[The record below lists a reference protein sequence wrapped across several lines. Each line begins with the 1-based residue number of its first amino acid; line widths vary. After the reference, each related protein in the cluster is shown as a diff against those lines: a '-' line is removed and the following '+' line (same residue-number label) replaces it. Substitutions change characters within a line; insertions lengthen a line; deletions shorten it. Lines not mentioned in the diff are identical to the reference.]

1 MKIMDNGKDGLFLDH
16 IDQGI
21 SAYKNLATTY
31 AEMQL
36 KLNKLNSGL
45 RKQMEI
51 ISEIEEGLDNEG
63 EDSISLLTKEITE
76 ILSAFNEE
84 MEDNISLF
92 KMCIQDSISH
102 YRKALTFYS
111 NDKSELSELLKA
123 RKTLLYLVALM
134 TKFRIR
140 VIAVSSSLKVFPALT
155 KETKEQKKIFAIEAK
170 KLIVEL
176 NNGGELCSET
186 ANEIEKAI
194 QYS

>member
-1 MKIMDNGKDGLFLDH
+1 MMDNGKDGLFLDH
-16 IDQGI
+16 IYQAI
-21 SAYKNLATTY
+21 SAFKNLATIH

-51 ISEIEEGLDNEG
+51 ISEIEEGWDNNG

-76 ILSAFNEE
+76 ILSVFNEE
-84 MEDNISLF
+84 MEENISLF

-102 YRKALTFYS
+102 YKKALTFYS

-134 TKFRIR
+134 TKFRMR
-140 VIAVSSSLKVFPALT
+140 VIAVSSSLKVLPALT
-155 KETKEQKKIFAIEAK
+155 KETKIHKKLFAEEAK
-170 KLIVEL
+170 RLIVEL

-186 ANEIEKAI
+186 ANEIEKAL
-194 QYS
+194 QSS